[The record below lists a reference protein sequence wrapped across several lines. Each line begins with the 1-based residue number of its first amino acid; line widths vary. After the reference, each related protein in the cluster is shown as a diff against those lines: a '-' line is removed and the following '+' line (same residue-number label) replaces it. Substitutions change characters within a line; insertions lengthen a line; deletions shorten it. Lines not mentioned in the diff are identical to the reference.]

1 MKHGTEQETAMQHL
15 YIPAL
20 SFQGR
25 PLMDPNGEH
34 EKERVPLRNAA
45 TFVIDGKDMVEV
57 NKFGLL
63 L

>member
-1 MKHGTEQETAMQHL
+1 MEQNKKPHAKSIYSSTF
-15 YIPAL
+15 L
-20 SFQGR
+20 SGR
-25 PLMDPNGEH
+25 LLMDPNGEH

-57 NKFGLL
+57 NRFGLL

>member
-1 MKHGTEQETAMQHL
+1 
-15 YIPAL
+15 
-20 SFQGR
+20 
-25 PLMDPNGEH
+25 MDPNGEH

-57 NKFGLL
+57 NRFGLL